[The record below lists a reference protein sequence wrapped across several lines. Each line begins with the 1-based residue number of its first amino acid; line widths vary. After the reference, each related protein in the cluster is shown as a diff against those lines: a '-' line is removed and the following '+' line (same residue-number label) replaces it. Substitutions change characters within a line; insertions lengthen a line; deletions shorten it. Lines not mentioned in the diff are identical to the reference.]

1 MMYCIQRLSLCDIS
15 ERQIFLNGDETA
27 TIGGGDNVSLRLHN
41 SFGFPT
47 VCLKV
52 WIEKNA
58 CIAKNMTGAADL
70 VFLNG
75 QPFYDFVQLEDGD
88 AIQIGSDQFLF
99 LVFEDDDDS
108 QSRQTTQPFPFE
120 FAANSRSSI
129 SENEPAFL
137 SFSVNRSVVRHEPRD
152 SQWSF
157 EDFVTRIARNYSLV
171 QFIDFQQA
179 GLAVPGNSLPRT
191 SVSRSVT
198 PEVDPAMSL
207 HIIRDA
213 PLSERLQLHRQC
225 LGKNASVWAVPLIDT
240 NTCIQQSKLYL
251 PWMARPSIL
260 EMSLRLSPREFCLEL
275 LKPFRAI
282 FLAESNYAKSWCVL
296 SDSSL
301 RPDNLLSDRRNAQ
314 SSDRLYSDPG
324 SY

>member
-15 ERQIFLNGDETA
+15 ERQIFLNDDETA
-27 TIGGGDNVSLRLHN
+27 TIGTGDSVGLRLHN

-99 LVFEDDDDS
+99 LVLEDEIDAHHHGPA
-108 QSRQTTQPFPFE
+108 QPFPFDIVSNNRE
-120 FAANSRSSI
+120 SNS
-129 SENEPAFL
+129 EGDPAFL

-157 EDFVTRIARNYSLV
+157 EDFVTRIARNYSLI
-171 QFIDFQQA
+171 QFVDFQQA
-179 GLAVPGNSLPRT
+179 GLAPPEQPW
-191 SVSRSVT
+191 SRSISPHNASFEAKAAV
-198 PEVDPAMSL
+198 SL
-207 HIIRDA
+207 HVIVDL
-213 PLSERLQLHRQC
+213 PLPDRLQLHRRC
-225 LGKNASVWAVPLIDT
+225 LGKNAAVWAVPLTDSA
-240 NTCIQQSKLYL
+240 NSVQQAQQYL
-251 PWMARPSIL
+251 PWMARPTIL
-260 EMSLRLSPREFCLEL
+260 EMFLRQSPRDFCLEL

-282 FLAESNYAKSWCVL
+282 ILAESIYAKSWCVL

-301 RPDNLLSDRRNAQ
+301 RPDNLLSGSQDLNQ
-314 SSDRLYSDPG
+314 RLTNL
-324 SY
+324 